1 MKTIYTM
8 TLSEKA
14 EELRRRGY
22 AALHCDWR
30 RPALGTVGLTLDGE
44 GFDEQF
50 VDQLLIGTAIVEVR
64 RNRNEWITVM
74 IRERGK

>member
-50 VDQLLIGTAIVEVR
+50 VEASHR
-64 RNRNEWITVM
+64 YSH
-74 IRERGK
+74 RGSKAQS